1 MRFTYGILLVLAFQ
15 FSWVHAQP
23 QGKKILLEKITSAGC
38 PSCPWGDNLIQG
50 YLLND
55 TNIIPVGIHLN
66 DPNHVDQMSTTVGDS
81 ILDDYYWATPTM
93 MVDRYKWSAYSNTA
107 MPNTV
112 WTTMIDARKQ
122 MPMLATIGGTTTY
135 NGQRDL
141 TVSLSGTILWDLNW
155 DLRVNAYLVEDEVTG
170 TGLGYDQLNG
180 YNNTTGHPL
189 FGLGDPIVGYVH
201 NWVLRDML
209 GGHLGTSIFPNPV
222 AAGHFYSHTFQTTVD
237 SAFDE
242 TKCSVILVVQR
253 YDANPENREILNV
266 VKLGLNGNVL
276 AGVADAP
283 SKPTLSIWPNP
294 TDGRINVSVS
304 KAGNWTATLM
314 DLQGRTIL
322 EKHLTGNDAELDA
335 SPYPAGVYLLRL
347 ADIGEISIT
356 QKLILR

>member
-141 TVSLSGTILWDLNW
+141 TVSLSGTILWDLSW
-155 DLRVNAYLVEDEVTG
+155 DLRVNAYIIEDQVVG
-170 TGLGYDQLNG
+170 SGIGYDQLNG
-180 YNNTTGHPL
+180 NNNTSGHPL
-189 FGLGDPIVGYVH
+189 FGLGNPILAYEH
-201 NWVLRDML
+201 NWVLREML
-209 GGHLGTSIFPNPV
+209 GGAWGTSIFPNPV
-222 AAGHFYSHTFQTTVD
+222 AAGHAFSHTFQTTLD
-237 SAFDE
+237 SQYDE

-253 YDANPENREILNV
+253 YDADHEQREILNV
-266 VKLGLNGNVL
+266 VKLALNDNVL
-276 AGVADAP
+276 AGISESEPKAFV
-283 SKPTLSIWPNP
+283 SIWPNP
-294 TDGRINVSVS
+294 SEGNIEVSIS
-304 KAGNWTATLM
+304 KSADWTATLM
-314 DLQGRTIL
+314 DLQGRIVL
-322 EKHLTGNDAELDA
+322 EKQLFGNSIELDA

-347 ADIGEISIT
+347 KANGQNSIT
-356 QKLILR
+356 EKLILR